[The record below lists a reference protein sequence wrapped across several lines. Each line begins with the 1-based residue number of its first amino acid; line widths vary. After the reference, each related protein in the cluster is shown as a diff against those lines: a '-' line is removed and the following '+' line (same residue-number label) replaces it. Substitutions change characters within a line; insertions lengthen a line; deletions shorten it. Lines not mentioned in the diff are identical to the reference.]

1 MDSILKMIIE
11 EKKKEVDHYRTKGIP
26 ELEVF
31 RQPKSLV
38 NELKNSMEMAV
49 IAEFKRASPSK
60 GLINGLC
67 LPGEQAKLYQEAG
80 ASAISVLTDSTFF
93 KGSFRDLEEVKRS
106 VDLPVLCKDFIID
119 EIQID
124 LAFRAGADLILLIAA
139 ALEAERLRELY
150 LYARSLG
157 LEVLVEVHQ
166 ENELNDALKTGAQ
179 LIGVNNRDLRT
190 FKVSMEKTALL
201 GPKVREAGAMFIS
214 ESGFHGR
221 EDALIAAKAGAHAL
235 LIGEIL
241 MITDTPKIKMTEFI
255 FSKRE
260 AIKK

>member
-1 MDSILKMIIE
+1 MDSILKRILD
-11 EKKKEVDHYRTKGIP
+11 EKKKEVEHYRTKGIP

-31 RQPKSLV
+31 RQPKSLIK
-38 NELKNSMEMAV
+38 ELKNSKEMAV

-60 GLINGLC
+60 GLINGIS

-80 ASAISVLTDSTFF
+80 ATAISVLTDSTFF

-106 VDLPVLCKDFIID
+106 VALPVLCKDFIID

-124 LAFRAGADLILLIAA
+124 LAFQAGADLVLLIAA
-139 ALEAERLRELY
+139 ALEAERLMELY

-179 LIGVNNRDLRT
+179 LIGVNNRNLRT
-190 FKVSMEKTALL
+190 FYVSMEKTVIL
-201 GPKVREAGAMFIS
+201 GPKIREAGALFIS

-221 EDALIAAKAGAHAL
+221 EDALLAAKAGADAL
-235 LIGEIL
+235 LIGETL
-241 MITDTPKIKMTEFI
+241 MTSDSLKKKMAEFI
-255 FSKRE
+255 VSKPE
-260 AIKK
+260 ALKK